1 MAPQTKVAVCY
12 PAAGP
17 AVNSLAAEVAA
28 AQSVVLEL
36 RRLLDR
42 FSDHLAAAT
51 RIFDE
56 TVSHTAD
63 DRWIELCH
71 RTGVAALWIAV
82 ADFRFTLEVAV
93 EWASGRDG

>member
-1 MAPQTKVAVCY
+1 MALQAKSAVCY
-12 PAAGP
+12 PAATA

-28 AQSVVLEL
+28 AQRVVVEL

-42 FSDHLAAAT
+42 FSDHLWNAT

-82 ADFRFTLEVAV
+82 ADFRFTLDEAV
-93 EWASGRDG
+93 ERASGRDG